1 MTAATTDRPDASDAT
16 DRDSWLARM
25 QEIGDETGYFE
36 PLGRHHWAFFV
47 DDGPNLLVT
56 FETLDTI
63 RKTSPRQMPMGCCY
77 TAGNGW
83 SHLCIIADGPTW
95 YRDERVYRYFDRLV
109 DEGFLE
115 DFDRVVFYGAG
126 MGGYAAC
133 AFSVTAPGATV
144 LALQPRATL
153 DPRIAGWDR
162 RDLRA
167 RRLDFTSRYGYAP
180 DMIEGTGRVFVLFDP
195 YEREDAMHAALFRAP
210 FVTELRAPLLGDRAD
225 DALIH
230 LGLLQ
235 ELLDAATS
243 GTLGTAMFAHLWRK
257 RRNFG
262 PYLRRILNRAEE
274 AGRPRHV
281 AMICR
286 SVTRRL
292 NAPRFRKRLDEV
304 EAELA
309 ATTGGE

>member
-1 MTAATTDRPDASDAT
+1 MNAVTTDRPDASTAT
-16 DRDSWLARM
+16 DRESWLARM
-25 QEIGDETGYFE
+25 EEIGEDAGYFE
-36 PLGRHHWAFFV
+36 PLGRNHWAFFV

-63 RKTSPRQMPMGCCY
+63 RAASPRQMPLGYTY

-95 YRDERVYRYFDRLV
+95 YRDDRVYRYFDRLV

-133 AFSVTAPGATV
+133 AYSVAAPGATV

-153 DPRIAGWDR
+153 DPAFAGWDR
-162 RDLRA
+162 RDLAA
-167 RRLDFTSRYGYAP
+167 RKLDFGSRYGYAP
-180 DMIEGTGRVFVLFDP
+180 DMIEGTGRVFLVFDP
-195 YEREDAMHAALFRAP
+195 REREDAMHAALFRAP
-210 FVTELRAPLLGDRAD
+210 FVTELHTPHLGDRLD
-225 DALIH
+225 DALSH
-230 LGLLQ
+230 LGLLTD
-235 ELLDAATS
+235 LLDAVTKGMLS
-243 GTLGTAMFAHLWRK
+243 RDYFAQLWRR

-262 PYLRRILNRAEE
+262 PYLKRLLAIADERGQKKRA
-274 AGRPRHV
+274 

-292 NAPRFRKRLDEV
+292 NAPRFRRRLDEL
-304 EAELA
+304 EAELGK
-309 ATTGGE
+309 TP